1 MPALQVALD
10 LLSIADALTIA
21 EESVKGGANWLEI
34 GTPLIKNHGM
44 SAVAKLRAAFP
55 SQTIVADMK
64 TMDTGDLEV
73 EMAAKNGADVVCI
86 LALAS
91 DFTIKRA
98 VNSAKAHDVQVMADL
113 IGVEDKVSRAVELQG
128 LGVNYVLVHTPLD
141 IQKVKLQKVE
151 SSLSEI
157 IELKKKLDI
166 PIAVA
171 GGITLETIGFLK
183 DAGAEIFVVG
193 RTITKAKDVT
203 LTTKKLCDAGGI
215 EAEVKTHEKEPDMEE
230 IIATFE
236 RIPTP
241 FVSDAMRRFG
251 AMRGL
256 KTITPGKRVA
266 GKAFTVRALGG
277 DWGKAVKA
285 VDMAEKGD
293 IIVIDAQSVPIA
305 VWGELATLSAI
316 KRGIKGVVIDGGIR
330 DVDDIRELGFP
341 AWARHVVPNAGEP
354 HGHGKLDAKIAC
366 CGVPVSPGD
375 MIIADEIGVVVV
387 PKARAVEIMH
397 KAIEV
402 EKKEARYKEEIERGK
417 SLSEI
422 FGL

>member
-1 MPALQVALD
+1 MPAVQVALD
-10 LLSIADALTIA
+10 LLSIEDALTIA
-21 EESVKGGANWLEI
+21 EEAVKGGATWLEA

-86 LALAS
+86 LALAD

-98 VNSAKAHDVQVMADL
+98 VNSAKAHNVGIMADL
-113 IGVEDKVSRAVELQG
+113 IGTKDKIARAVELQT
-128 LGVNYVLVHTPLD
+128 LGVDYVLLHTPLD

-151 SSLSEI
+151 SSLGDLVEI
-157 IELKKKLDI
+157 KKKLDI
-166 PIAVA
+166 PVAAA

-183 DAGAEIFVVG
+183 DAGAEVFVIG

-203 LTTKKLCDAGGI
+203 LTTSKLCEAAGI
-215 EAEVKTHEKEPDMEE
+215 EVEVKEAEKEPGIDE
-230 IIATFE
+230 IIKTFE

-251 AMRGL
+251 AMRGI
-256 KTITPGKRVA
+256 KPITPGRRVA
-266 GKAFTVRALGG
+266 GKAFTVRTLGG

-293 IIVIDAQSVPIA
+293 ILVIDAQSVPIA
-305 VWGELATLSAI
+305 VWGELATLSAM
-316 KRGIKGVVIDGGIR
+316 KKGIKGVIIDGGIR
-330 DVDDIRELGFP
+330 DVDDIRALKFP
-341 AWARHVVPNAGEP
+341 AWARHTVPNAGEP
-354 HGHGKLDAKIAC
+354 HGHGSLGRRIAC
-366 CGVPVSPGD
+366 GGVPVSPGD
-375 MIIADEIGVVVV
+375 MVIADEVGVVAV
-387 PKARAVEIMH
+387 PKERTLEIMR
-397 KAIEV
+397 KAVEV
-402 EKKEARYKEEIERGK
+402 EKKEARYKEEIEKGK